1 MKTRFFKSLSVLV
14 WMLAGMN
21 ASAQDGASAETP
33 SDQYRIGVD
42 MQTGKLSVHA
52 HLLQLS
58 PSEICCLPA
67 FGQRIGERLSQPRIV
82 NAQNAE
88 ISVSMDDS
96 GCFSVRESQKDLY
109 IAYDLSI
116 AELPE
121 DRVWLASE
129 LSPLHRDQLI
139 AFPGESLFIE
149 RHARETASAPYQT
162 QIRILTNEQV
172 VSTLPLNE
180 SESDTGSGLSFV
192 AGDKYEL
199 VRSYW
204 TFGKQRIVTASSG
217 RMSFILSIADGW
229 TFPVESIERELIQI
243 LDDYDKWIGRRTPE
257 HISIYMFSAPHD
269 ADYRHGFAR
278 RGGLILQM
286 GRYASSN
293 AIARRI
299 LIAHELFHLYNGEGL
314 QYEPDD
320 YSATAWIREGM
331 TQYLALKS
339 LARIGLIRQNDI
351 NDWMG
356 QSLERNQ
363 ANASY
368 RWGSSETAYHRGYF
382 LSYAIDTQWAL
393 YQTNLSLEGFWQ
405 YLSESASWTQLH
417 NNASIQKQLEL
428 YSTFDFSGFF
438 KQYIYGQQA
447 VPVKDILKISGLC
460 TDNYKYTTNTAGLSY
475 IYRPGDAYL
484 YIDRIDANGAAKQ
497 AGLRVGDII
506 VPQKDT
512 SWQDGRDKQL
522 RVIRKDKQMQ
532 VRIPALNVIAN
543 GVKVGACV
551 SGER

>member
-1 MKTRFFKSLSVLV
+1 MKTRFFKALSVLG

-21 ASAQDGASAETP
+21 ASAQDAASAGTL

-52 HLLQLS
+52 HLHQLS

-67 FGQRIGERLSQPRIV
+67 FGQRIGERLSHPRMV

-96 GCFSVRESQKDLY
+96 GCFSVRELQKDLY

-121 DRVWLASE
+121 DRVWMASE

-149 RHARETASAPYQT
+149 RHARETVSAPYQT
-162 QIRILTNEQV
+162 QVRILTNEQV

-180 SESDTGSGLSFV
+180 SDSDTGNGLSFV
-192 AGDKYEL
+192 AGDKFEL

-293 AIARRI
+293 ATARRI

-339 LARIGLIRQNDI
+339 LARIGLIRQSDI
-351 NDWMG
+351 HEWMG

-363 ANASY
+363 ANTQHHQ
-368 RWGSSETAYHRGYF
+368 GSSETAYHRGYF
-382 LSYAIDTQWAL
+382 LSYAIDVQWAM

-405 YLSESASWTQLH
+405 HLSESASWTQLQT
-417 NNASIQKQLEL
+417 NASIQKQLEL
-428 YSTFDFSGFF
+428 YSSFDFSGFF
-438 KQYIYGQQA
+438 NQYIYSQQA
-447 VPVKDILKISGLC
+447 VPVKEILKSSGLC
-460 TDNYKYTTNTAGLSY
+460 SENYKYATYTAGLSY

-484 YIDRIDANGAAKQ
+484 YIDRIDPNGAAKQ
-497 AGLRVGDII
+497 AGLKVGDII
-506 VPQKDT
+506 VPQKDI
-512 SWQDGRDKQL
+512 SWQDNRDKQL

-532 VRIPALNVIAN
+532 VRIPVLNAVAK
-543 GVKVGACV
+543 GVKIGVCK
-551 SGER
+551 